1 MAHLKHHAL
10 TALQLH
16 FLGFL
21 LEGKREISET
31 EAAARRDHLEL
42 DKLQLP
48 CVVVCVSP
56 YYTKVEPIHKDR
68 IIQDYCEYIWNW
80 LEKKDLDCY
89 CITNAYDNTQVI
101 ISMASGHMGAGE
113 LDELFISLRQK
124 LQARFGLELF
134 IGIGS
139 VVDRLTGIA
148 RSAAETMEMLAYKH
162 QYADRGVVNIVNTVR
177 FQHYANYSSDI
188 MFERV
193 IGCFQDGDLGKMAV
207 RLSELIES
215 IRNRPYVSDTSIRRT
230 IVELTVNILHV
241 ASNANV
247 DADEILHGVEP
258 YTWIL
263 QQDNTEVLTEW
274 LLDLSTQLLSR
285 MEQRHET
292 EEKEVIHQA
301 CDYIEMHLQDRDLSL
316 QAVSEKVGLSVSY
329 FSQLFKTEKRIGMS
343 NYVTERRIQRAQ
355 DMLMNSGL
363 KTEDIALQLGFST
376 VSYFGQVFKKTT
388 GMTPNAYRKH
398 VRTAQR

>member
-1 MAHLKHHAL
+1 
-10 TALQLH
+10 
-16 FLGFL
+16 
-21 LEGKREISET
+21 
-31 EAAARRDHLEL
+31 
-42 DKLQLP
+42 
-48 CVVVCVSP
+48 
-56 YYTKVEPIHKDR
+56 
-68 IIQDYCEYIWNW
+68 
-80 LEKKDLDCY
+80 
-89 CITNAYDNTQVI
+89 
-101 ISMASGHMGAGE
+101 
-113 LDELFISLRQK
+113 
-124 LQARFGLELF
+124 LELF

-162 QYADRGVVNIVNTVR
+162 QYADRGVVNIANTVR
-177 FQHYANYSSDI
+177 FQHYASYSSDI

-193 IGCFQDGDLGKMAV
+193 IGCFQDGDLGKMSV
-207 RLSELIES
+207 RLNELVES

-263 QQDNTEVLTEW
+263 QQDDTEVLTEW
-274 LLDLSTQLLSR
+274 LLDLSAQLLSR

-301 CDYIEMHLQDRDLSL
+301 CDYIEMHLQDRNLSL